1 MRIKDLIGYIK
12 MEERVSKSEIRKI
25 YRKSMIYIDLFGIPV
40 YFTKSKEEF
49 TKMCIWSKL
58 EPKTDVDGRAMYNI
72 NDDGTVM
79 IYLGWFTDNVGTLA
93 HECVH
98 AAKYIADAIGHETS
112 YSDEIVPYITG
123 YLVSQCLDKVKAQ
136 DAVI

>member
-58 EPKTDVDGRAMYNI
+58 EAKTDVDGRAMYNI
-72 NDDGTVM
+72 NDDG
-79 IYLGWFTDNVGTLA
+79 TDNVGTLA

-98 AAKYIADAIGHETS
+98 AAKYISDAIGHETS
-112 YSDEIVPYITG
+112 YKDEIVPYITG

-136 DAVI
+136 NAVI